1 MTDKTE
7 TERSPWADAVLAAAL
22 VAVDPA
28 GTVGVALRSLPGL
41 ARDRWLATLK
51 SLLPPGVPVRR
62 LPLHIDDSRLLGGLD
77 LAATLRAG
85 KPIAER
91 GILAETDGGVLLVAM
106 AERVSAGT
114 AARLAA
120 VLDNGGV
127 TVERDGIR
135 IDSPTRFGV
144 VALDEGMTEDERPP
158 AALADRLA
166 FRLDFEGVSP
176 EPPAD
181 DCPDADDV
189 AAARKRLA
197 DVTAPDEVV
206 EALCGTALSLGV
218 DSLRAPLLALAV
230 ARAHAALAGRWEISK
245 EDAAIA
251 ARLVLAPRATR
262 LPMPPPEEEQ
272 PPQDDEPPDQPP
284 PEGENEQPENVEDR
298 PLEDMILEAV
308 KAAIPAGILEQL
320 KLAGR
325 IKPRAPSAGRAGHL
339 QKTKLRGRPAG
350 VRRGEPRSG
359 GARLN
364 VIETLRAAAP
374 WQPLRRR
381 EREQSGGQS
390 GLAERT
396 ARVEVRKDDFRITR
410 FKQKTETTTIFVVD
424 ASGSAAL
431 HRLAEAKGAVE
442 LLLAECYVRRDQV
455 AMVSFRGKAAELL
468 LPPTRSLVRAKRNLA
483 GLPGGGGTP
492 LACGIDLAVMLADQI
507 RRKGQTP
514 FVILLTDGSANIAR
528 DGAPGRP
535 KAEEDALAS
544 ARALRAAGLTA
555 LLVDTAPHPR
565 PLARKIA
572 AEMDAMYLPLPHAD
586 AAAISGAI
594 KAVTPP
600 RESLAG

>member
-1 MTDKTE
+1 MSDPAATAP
-7 TERSPWADAVLAAAL
+7 ERSPWADAVLAAAL
-22 VAVDPA
+22 FAVDPG

-41 ARDRWLATLK
+41 ARERWLATLRQ
-51 SLLPPGVPVRR
+51 LLPPDAPVRR
-62 LPLHIDDSRLLGGLD
+62 LPHGVGDSRLLGGLD

-85 KPIAER
+85 RPIAER
-91 GILAETDGGVLLVAM
+91 GILAETDGGVLVAAM
-106 AERVSAGT
+106 AERMSAGT
-114 AARLAA
+114 AARLGA

-127 TVERDGIR
+127 TVERDGIA
-135 IDSPTRFGV
+135 IDTPTRFGI

-166 FRLDFEGVSP
+166 FRLDFEGVSA

-181 DCPDADDV
+181 DAPDAADI
-189 AAARKRLA
+189 AAARARLNGI
-197 DVTAPDEVV
+197 VAPPDVV

-218 DSLRAPLLALAV
+218 WSLRAPLQALAV
-230 ARAHAALAGRWEISK
+230 ARAHAALAGRDEIAK
-245 EDAAIA
+245 EDAAVA

-262 LPMPPPEEEQ
+262 LPLPPPEETPPEDEQ
-272 PPQDDEPPDQPP
+272 QPDDQPP
-284 PEGENEQPENVEDR
+284 PEGRNEEQENVEDR
-298 PLEDMILEAV
+298 PLEDMILEAA
-308 KAAIPAGILEQL
+308 KAAIPAGLLEQL
-320 KLAGR
+320 RLQGR
-325 IKPRAPSAGRAGHL
+325 IKPKIPSSGRAGHL

-350 VRRGEPRSG
+350 VRRGEPRAG

-364 VIETLRAAAP
+364 IIETLRAAAP

-381 EREQSGGQS
+381 ERALAGD
-390 GLAERT
+390 AERT
-396 ARVEVRKDDFRITR
+396 ARIEVRKDDFRITR
-410 FKQKTETTTIFVVD
+410 FKQKTETATIFVVD

-455 AMVSFRGKAAELL
+455 AMVAFRGKAAELL
-468 LPPTRSLVRAKRNLA
+468 LPPTRSLVRAKRSLA

-492 LACGIDLAVMLADQI
+492 LACGLDLAVALADQI

-528 DGAPGRP
+528 DGSPGRP

-544 ARALRAAGLTA
+544 ARLLRAAGLTA

-572 AEMDAMYLPLPHAD
+572 AEMDAMYLPLPYAD
-586 AAAISGAI
+586 AAAISGAV
-594 KAVTPP
+594 KAVSPP

>member
-1 MTDKTE
+1 MIAEPAKSE
-7 TERSPWADAVLAAAL
+7 TERSPWADAMLAAAL

-51 SLLPPGVPVRR
+51 GLLPPGAPVRR
-62 LPLHIDDSRLLGGLD
+62 LPLHIGDSRLLGGLD

-91 GILAETDGGVLLVAM
+91 GILAETDGGVLLIAM

-197 DVTAPDEVV
+197 DVAAPDEVV

-218 DSLRAPLLALAV
+218 DSLRGPLLALAA

-262 LPMPPPEEEQ
+262 LPMPPPEDEQ
-272 PPQDDEPPDQPP
+272 PPQDDEQPDQPP
-284 PEGENEQPENVEDR
+284 PEGENEQQENVEDR

-381 EREQSGGQS
+381 EREQSGQ
-390 GLAERT
+390 AERA

-492 LACGIDLAVMLADQI
+492 LACGLDLAIALADQI
-507 RRKGQTP
+507 RRKGHTP

-528 DGAPGRP
+528 DGSPGRP

-572 AEMDAMYLPLPHAD
+572 AEMDAMYLPLPYAD
-586 AAAISGAI
+586 AAAISGAV

>member
-1 MTDKTE
+1 MTDQDR
-7 TERSPWADAVLAAAL
+7 TERSPWADAVLAATL
-22 VAVDPA
+22 FAVDPA
-28 GTVGVALRSLPGL
+28 GIVGIAMRSLPGF
-41 ARDRWLATLK
+41 ARERWLATLK
-51 SLLPPGVPVRR
+51 SLLPPDAPVRR
-62 LPLHIDDSRLLGGLD
+62 LPLHISDSRLLGGLD

-85 KPIAER
+85 RPIAER

-127 TVERDGIR
+127 VIERDGIA
-135 IDSPTRFGV
+135 IDTPTRFGI
-144 VALDEGMTEDERPP
+144 VALDEGMTDDEQPP
-158 AALADRLA
+158 TALADRLA
-166 FRLDFEGVSP
+166 FRLNFEGVSA
-176 EPPAD
+176 EPPAED
-181 DCPDADDV
+181 APTADDV
-189 AAARKRLA
+189 AAARARLA
-197 DVTAPDEVV
+197 AVTAPDDVI

-218 DSLRAPLLALAV
+218 WSIRAPLLALAV
-230 ARAHAALAGRWEISK
+230 ARAHAALAGRSEIAK
-245 EDAAIA
+245 EDAAVA

-262 LPMPPPEEEQ
+262 LPLPPPEEE
-272 PPQDDEPPDQPP
+272 PPPPDEQQQDDQPP
-284 PEGENEQPENVEDR
+284 PDGKNEEQQNVEDR
-298 PLEDMILEAV
+298 PLEDMILEAA

-320 KLAGR
+320 RLAGR
-325 IKPRAPSAGRAGHL
+325 IKPRQPSAGRAGHL

-364 VIETLRAAAP
+364 VVETLRAAAP

-381 EREQSGGQS
+381 ERAMSGQG
-390 GLAERT
+390 ERS

-410 FKQKTETTTIFVVD
+410 FKQRTETATIFVVD

-492 LACGIDLAVMLADQI
+492 LACGLDLAIALGDQI

-528 DGAPGRP
+528 DGSPGRP

-544 ARALRAAGLTA
+544 ARALRAAGITA

-572 AEMDAMYLPLPHAD
+572 AEMDAMYLPLPYAD
-586 AAAISGAI
+586 AAAISGAV
-594 KAVTPP
+594 KAVSPP